1 MRDHVIG
8 VYENEQQ
15 AAEAVEDLKKKGYTT
30 EEISVIAKSTN
41 KLSEI
46 TREVKPS
53 TKDGAIAGA
62 ATGGAIGLAG
72 LIVGLSAVLVPGF
85 GAVLAAGPIITTLGG
100 AVVGANSGAGGL
112 LHALIN
118 IGVPDDEAQRY
129 SNDVQ
134 DGKILV
140 FLQPKK

>member
-1 MRDHVIG
+1 MRERVIG
-8 VYENEQQ
+8 VYENEQL
-15 AAEAVEDLKKKGYTT
+15 AAKAVEDLKKKGYTP
-30 EEISVIAKSTN
+30 EQISVIAKNTN

-46 TREVKPS
+46 TQEVKPS

-72 LIVGLSAVLVPGF
+72 LIVGLSAVLVPGV
-85 GAVLAAGPIITTLGG
+85 GTVLAAGPIITTLGG
-100 AVVGANSGAGGL
+100 AVVGASSGAGGL

-118 IGVPDDEAQRY
+118 IGVPEDQAQRY

-140 FLQPKK
+140 FLQPNE